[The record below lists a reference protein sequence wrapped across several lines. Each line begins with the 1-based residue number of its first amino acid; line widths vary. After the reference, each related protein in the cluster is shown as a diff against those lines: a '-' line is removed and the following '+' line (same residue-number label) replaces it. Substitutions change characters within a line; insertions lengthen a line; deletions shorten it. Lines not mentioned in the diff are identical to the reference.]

1 MATQPATESD
11 FSLDAAA
18 AVAEREGSGKQ
29 LEGMGPWRLAWRRL
43 KRNRVAMASLT
54 VFFVLVACCIAA
66 PLYAK
71 HIAGRGP
78 TDTNAT
84 GTIQVDGKKTFVVT
98 PDGTPIGPGFRKEYL
113 LGADSL
119 GRDVMVRLLYGGRNS
134 LFVGFMAAVI
144 TAVLAVGFG
153 LLSGYIG
160 GFTDGVIRNMFDI
173 LWSFPVLLF
182 AIALGTALALGG
194 LHLGP
199 ISIQGDSLWIPIVII
214 GVVYVP
220 YFGRPIRG
228 QVLSLREKEFVDAAV
243 AQGMRSP
250 RIMFGE
256 ILPNLTSTI
265 LVFGTLIIANN
276 ILLEA
281 ALSFLGAGIQPP
293 EPSWGGLISDGV
305 NQIYT
310 APHLSL
316 VPGIAI
322 VIAVLSLNVFGD
334 GLRDALDPRAKVRLR

>member
-1 MATQPATESD
+1 LATQPATETD
-11 FSLDAAA
+11 FTLDPAAL
-18 AVAEREGSGKQ
+18 VAEQEGGKQ
-29 LEGMGPWRLAWRRL
+29 VAGLGPWQLAWRRL
-43 KRNRVAMASLT
+43 KRNKVAMVSLV
-54 VFFVLVACCIAA
+54 VFFLVVACCAAA
-66 PLYAK
+66 PLYAD

-84 GTIQVDGKKTFVVT
+84 GTITIDGKKTFVVT
-98 PDGTPIGPGFRKEYL
+98 PDGTPIGPGLHKQYL
-113 LGADSL
+113 LGADPL

-144 TAVLAVGFG
+144 TGILAVGLG
-153 LLSGYIG
+153 LAA
-160 GFTDGVIRNMFDI
+160 GFFRGWSDRVITNLFDI
-173 LWSFPVLLF
+173 LWSFPVILF
-182 AIALGTALALGG
+182 AIALGTALAIGG
-194 LHLGP
+194 LNIGP
-199 ISIQGDSLWIPIVII
+199 VNIQGDSLWIPIVII

-228 QVLSLREKEFVDAAV
+228 QVLSLREKEFVDSAV

-256 ILPNLTSTI
+256 ILPNLSSTI

-316 VPGIAI
+316 LPGLAI
-322 VIAVLSLNVFGD
+322 VIAVLSLNIFGD

>member
-1 MATQPATESD
+1 LATQPATESD
-11 FSLDAAA
+11 FSLDPAA
-18 AVAEREGSGKQ
+18 AVAAQEGGAPV
-29 LEGMGPWRLAWRRL
+29 EGMGPWELAWRRL
-43 KRNRVAMASLT
+43 KRNRVAMASLA
-54 VFFVLVACCIAA
+54 VFFVLVGCCLAA
-66 PLYAK
+66 PLYAE
-71 HIAGRGP
+71 HVAGRGP
-78 TDTNAT
+78 TSTNAT
-84 GTIQVDGKKTFVVT
+84 GTIKVDGKKTFVVT
-98 PDGTPIGPGFRKEYL
+98 PDGTPIGPGFRKQYF

-134 LFVGFMAAVI
+134 LFVGFMAALI
-144 TAVLAVGFG
+144 TAALAVATGLAAGYFG
-153 LLSGYIG
+153 GW
-160 GFTDGVIRNMFDI
+160 TDRIISNGNDI

-194 LHLGP
+194 LNIGP
-199 ISIQGDSLWIPIVII
+199 ISVQGDSLWIPIIII
-214 GVVYVP
+214 GVVYIP

-243 AQGMRSP
+243 AQGMGST

-256 ILPNLTSTI
+256 ILPNLMSTI

-310 APHLSL
+310 SPHLSL
-316 VPGIAI
+316 VPGVAI

>member
-1 MATQPATESD
+1 LATQPATESD

-18 AVAEREGSGKQ
+18 AVAEQEGGGKQ
-29 LEGMGPWRLAWRRL
+29 LEGMGPWQLAWRRL
-43 KRNRVAMASLT
+43 KRNRVAMAGLV
-54 VFFVLVACCIAA
+54 VFFLVVAGCVAA
-66 PLYAK
+66 PLYAD

-78 TDTNAT
+78 TETNAT
-84 GTIQVDGKKTFVVT
+84 GTITIDGKKTFVVT
-98 PDGTPIGPGFRKEYL
+98 PDGTPIGPGLHKQYL
-113 LGADSL
+113 FGADAL

-144 TAVLAVGFG
+144 TAILAVALGLVAGFFRG
-153 LLSGYIG
+153 WN
-160 GFTDGVIRNMFDI
+160 DRVITNLFDI
-173 LWSFPVLLF
+173 LWSFPVILF
-182 AIALGTALALGG
+182 AIALGTALAIGG
-194 LHLGP
+194 LKLGP
-199 ISIQGDSLWIPIVII
+199 VTIQGDSLWIPIVII
-214 GVVYVP
+214 GIVYVP

-228 QVLSLREKEFVDAAV
+228 QVMSLREKEFVDAAV

-256 ILPNLTSTI
+256 ILPNLSSTI

-293 EPSWGGLISDGV
+293 NPSWGGLISDGV
-305 NQIYT
+305 AQIYT

-316 VPGIAI
+316 VPGVAI
-322 VIAVLSLNVFGD
+322 VISVLSLNVFGD

>member
-1 MATQPATESD
+1 MATQPATDTD

-18 AVAEREGSGKQ
+18 AVAEREGGGKQ

-43 KRNRVAMASLT
+43 KRNRVAMASLA

-66 PLYAK
+66 PLYAD

-84 GTIQVDGKKTFVVT
+84 GTINIDGKKTFVVT
-98 PDGTPIGPGFRKEYL
+98 PDGTPIGPGLRKQYL
-113 LGADSL
+113 LGADPL

-153 LLSGYIG
+153 LLAGYLR
-160 GFTDGVIRNMFDI
+160 GFTDGVITNMFDI

-194 LHLGP
+194 LKIGP
-199 ISIQGDSLWIPIVII
+199 LNIQGDSLWIPIVII
-214 GVVYVP
+214 GVVYIP

-250 RIMFGE
+250 RIMLGE
-256 ILPNLTSTI
+256 IMPNLSSTI

>member
-1 MATQPATESD
+1 LATQPATETD
-11 FSLDAAA
+11 FSLDPAAL
-18 AVAEREGSGKQ
+18 VAEREGGKQ
-29 LEGMGPWRLAWRRL
+29 LEGMGPWQLAWRRL
-43 KRNRVAMASLT
+43 KRNKVAMVSLV
-54 VFFVLVACCIAA
+54 VFFLVVACCVAA
-66 PLYAK
+66 PLYAD

-84 GTIQVDGKKTFVVT
+84 GTITIDGKKTFVVT
-98 PDGTPIGPGFRKEYL
+98 PDGTPIGPGLHKQYL
-113 LGADSL
+113 LGADPL

-134 LFVGFMAAVI
+134 LFVGFMAAII
-144 TAVLAVGFG
+144 TAVFAVSLGLAAGFFRG
-153 LLSGYIG
+153 WS
-160 GFTDGVIRNMFDI
+160 DRVITNLFDI

-194 LHLGP
+194 LSIGP
-199 ISIQGDSLWIPIVII
+199 INIQGDSLWIPIVII

-220 YFGRPIRG
+220 YLGRPIRG

-243 AQGMRSP
+243 AQGMRGP

-256 ILPNLTSTI
+256 ILPNVASTI

-276 ILLEA
+276 ILTEA

-293 EPSWGGLISDGV
+293 EPSWGGLIADGV

-316 VPGIAI
+316 VPGVAI
-322 VIAVLSLNVFGD
+322 VISVLSLNVFGD
-334 GLRDALDPRAKVRLR
+334 GLRDALDPRAKVRLQ

>member
-1 MATQPATESD
+1 LATEQATESE
-11 FSLDAAA
+11 FSLDPAAA
-18 AVAEREGSGKQ
+18 IAAEEGERRVAG
-29 LEGMGPWRLAWRRL
+29 LGPWQLAWRRL
-43 KRNRVAMASLT
+43 KRNRVAMASLAL
-54 VFFVLVACCIAA
+54 FFVVVACCLAA
-66 PLYAK
+66 PLYADNV
-71 HIAGRGP
+71 AGRGP
-78 TDTNAT
+78 TATNPT
-84 GTIQVDGKKTFVVT
+84 GTIRVDGKKQFVVT
-98 PDGTPIGPGFRKEYL
+98 PDGTPIGPGFRKQYL
-113 LGADSL
+113 LGADPL

-134 LFVGFMAAVI
+134 LFVGFMAAII
-144 TAVLAVGFG
+144 TAILSATLGLAA
-153 LLSGYIG
+153 GYFRGWVDRTI
-160 GFTDGVIRNMFDI
+160 TTLFDI

-194 LHLGP
+194 LTIGP
-199 ISIQGDSLWIPIVII
+199 ISIEGDSLWIPIIII

-220 YFGRPIRG
+220 YVGRPVRG

-243 AQGMRSP
+243 AQGMSP
-250 RIMFGE
+250 GRIMFSE
-256 ILPNLTSTI
+256 ILPNLSSTL

-310 APHLSL
+310 SPHLSL
-316 VPGIAI
+316 VPGMAI

-334 GLRDALDPRAKVRLR
+334 GLRDALDPRAKVRLH

>member
-1 MATQPATESD
+1 LATQPATDTD

-18 AVAEREGSGKQ
+18 AVAEQEGAKQ
-29 LEGMGPWRLAWRRL
+29 VAGMGPWQLAWRRL
-43 KRNRVAMASLT
+43 KRNRVGMGAL
-54 VFFVLVACCIAA
+54 VIFLLVVACCAAA
-66 PLYAK
+66 PLYAE

-78 TDTNAT
+78 TATNPT
-84 GTIQVDGKKTFVVT
+84 GTIVVDGKKEFVVT
-98 PDGTPIGPGFRKEYL
+98 PDGTPIGPGFRKQYL
-113 LGADSL
+113 LGADPL

-134 LFVGFMAAVI
+134 LFVGFMAALI
-144 TAVLAVGFG
+144 TSLLAVSLG
-153 LLSGYIG
+153 LVAGYFRG
-160 GFTDGVIRNMFDI
+160 KTDSAITNLFDI

-194 LHLGP
+194 LNIWF
-199 ISIQGDSLWIPIVII
+199 ISIEGDSLWIPIIII

-220 YFGRPIRG
+220 YLGRPVRG
-228 QVLSLREKEFVDAAV
+228 QVMSLREKEFVDAGV
-243 AQGMRSP
+243 AQGMGSA

-256 ILPNLTSTI
+256 ILPNIYSTI
-265 LVFGTLIIANN
+265 LVFTTLIIANN

-293 EPSWGGLISDGV
+293 EPSWGGLIADGV

-310 APHLSL
+310 SPHLSL
-316 VPGIAI
+316 VPGVAI

-334 GLRDALDPRAKVRLR
+334 GLRDALDPRAKVRLQH

>member
-11 FSLDAAA
+11 FSLDPAA
-18 AVAEREGSGKQ
+18 AVAAQEGGAPV
-29 LEGMGPWRLAWRRL
+29 EGMGPWELAWRRL
-43 KRNRVAMASLT
+43 KRNRVAMASLA
-54 VFFVLVACCIAA
+54 VFFVLVGCCLAA
-66 PLYAK
+66 PLYAE
-71 HIAGRGP
+71 HVAGRGP
-78 TDTNAT
+78 TSTNAT

-98 PDGTPIGPGFRKEYL
+98 PDGTPIGPGFRKQYF

-134 LFVGFMAAVI
+134 LFVGFMAALI
-144 TAVLAVGFG
+144 TAILAVATGLAAGYFG
-153 LLSGYIG
+153 GW
-160 GFTDGVIRNMFDI
+160 TDRIISNGNDI

-194 LHLGP
+194 LNIGP
-199 ISIQGDSLWIPIVII
+199 ISVQGDSLWIPIIII
-214 GVVYVP
+214 GVVYIP

-243 AQGMRSP
+243 AQGMGST
-250 RIMFGE
+250 RIMFSE
-256 ILPNLTSTI
+256 ILPNLMSTI

-310 APHLSL
+310 SPHLSL
-316 VPGIAI
+316 VPGVAI

>member
-1 MATQPATESD
+1 LATQPATESD

-18 AVAEREGSGKQ
+18 AVAAQEGGAPV
-29 LEGMGPWRLAWRRL
+29 EGMGPWELAWRRL
-43 KRNRVAMASLT
+43 KRNRVAMASLA
-54 VFFVLVACCIAA
+54 VFFVLVGCCLAA
-66 PLYAK
+66 PLYAE
-71 HIAGRGP
+71 HVAGRGP
-78 TDTNAT
+78 TSTNAT
-84 GTIQVDGKKTFVVT
+84 GTIKVDGKKTFVVT
-98 PDGTPIGPGFRKEYL
+98 PDGTPIGPGFRKQYF

-134 LFVGFMAAVI
+134 LFVGFMAALI
-144 TAVLAVGFG
+144 TAALAVATGLAAGYFG
-153 LLSGYIG
+153 GW
-160 GFTDGVIRNMFDI
+160 TDRIISNGNDI

-194 LHLGP
+194 LNIGP
-199 ISIQGDSLWIPIVII
+199 ISIQGDSLWIPIIII
-214 GVVYVP
+214 GVVYIP

-243 AQGMRSP
+243 AQGMGST

-256 ILPNLTSTI
+256 ILPNLMSTI

-310 APHLSL
+310 SPHLSL
-316 VPGIAI
+316 VPGVAI

>member
-1 MATQPATESD
+1 LATQPATESD

-18 AVAEREGSGKQ
+18 AVAEQEGGGKQ
-29 LEGMGPWRLAWRRL
+29 LEGMGPWQLAWRRL
-43 KRNRVAMASLT
+43 KRNRVAMAGLV
-54 VFFVLVACCIAA
+54 VFFLVVAGCVAA
-66 PLYAK
+66 PLYAD

-78 TDTNAT
+78 TETNAT
-84 GTIQVDGKKTFVVT
+84 GTITIDGKKTFVVT
-98 PDGTPIGPGFRKEYL
+98 PDGTPIGPGLHKQYL
-113 LGADSL
+113 FGADAL

-144 TAVLAVGFG
+144 TAILAVALGLVAGFFRG
-153 LLSGYIG
+153 WN
-160 GFTDGVIRNMFDI
+160 DRVITNLFDI
-173 LWSFPVLLF
+173 LWSFPVILF
-182 AIALGTALALGG
+182 AIALGTALAIGG
-194 LHLGP
+194 LKLGP
-199 ISIQGDSLWIPIVII
+199 VTIQGDSLWIPIVII
-214 GVVYVP
+214 GIVYVP

-228 QVLSLREKEFVDAAV
+228 QVMSLREKEFVDAAV

-256 ILPNLTSTI
+256 ILPNLSSTI

-281 ALSFLGAGIQPP
+281 ALSFLGASIQPP
-293 EPSWGGLISDGV
+293 NPSWGGLISDGV
-305 NQIYT
+305 AQIYT

-316 VPGIAI
+316 VPGVAI
-322 VIAVLSLNVFGD
+322 VISVLSLNVFGD

>member
-1 MATQPATESD
+1 LATQPATESE

-18 AVAEREGSGKQ
+18 AIAEREGGGKRV
-29 LEGMGPWRLAWRRL
+29 EGMGPWQLAWRRL
-43 KRNRVAMASLT
+43 KRNRVAMGSLV
-54 VFFVLVACCIAA
+54 VFFVLLACCLAA
-66 PLYAK
+66 PLYAD

-84 GTIQVDGKKTFVVT
+84 GTIKLDGKKTFVVT
-98 PDGTPIGPGFRKEYL
+98 PDGTPIGPGLHKQYL
-113 LGADSL
+113 LGADPL

-134 LFVGFMAAVI
+134 LLVGFMAAVI
-144 TAVLAVGFG
+144 TAVLAVSLGVAAGFFRGFG
-153 LLSGYIG
+153 
-160 GFTDGVIRNMFDI
+160 DRVITNVFDI

-194 LHLGP
+194 LSIGP
-199 ISIQGDSLWIPIVII
+199 LHIEGDSLWIPIVII
-214 GVVYVP
+214 GIVYVP
-220 YFGRPIRG
+220 YLGRPIRG

-243 AQGMRSP
+243 AQGMRSH
-250 RIMFGE
+250 RIMFSE
-256 ILPNLTSTI
+256 ILPNLSSTI

-276 ILLEA
+276 ILTEA

-316 VPGIAI
+316 VPGVAI

-334 GLRDALDPRAKVRLR
+334 GLRDALDPRAKVRLH

>member
-11 FSLDAAA
+11 FSLDAAG
-18 AVAEREGSGKQ
+18 AVAEQEGGGKQ
-29 LEGMGPWRLAWRRL
+29 LEGMGPWQLAWRRL
-43 KRNRVAMASLT
+43 KRNKVAMAALV
-54 VFFVLVACCIAA
+54 VFFVVVACCVAA
-66 PLYAK
+66 PLYAD

-78 TDTNAT
+78 TQTNAT
-84 GTIQVDGKKTFVVT
+84 GTITIDGKKTFVVT
-98 PDGTPIGPGFRKEYL
+98 PDGTPIGPGLHKQYL
-113 LGADSL
+113 FGADPL

-144 TAVLAVGFG
+144 TTILAVALG
-153 LLSGYIG
+153 LAAGYFRG
-160 GFTDGVIRNMFDI
+160 SSDRVITSLFDI
-173 LWSFPVLLF
+173 LWSFPVILF
-182 AIALGTALALGG
+182 AIALGTALAIGG
-194 LHLGP
+194 LKLGP
-199 ISIQGDSLWIPIVII
+199 VTIQGDSLWIPIVII

-256 ILPNLTSTI
+256 ILPNLSSTI

-293 EPSWGGLISDGV
+293 NPSWGGLISDGV

-316 VPGIAI
+316 VPGVAI
-322 VIAVLSLNVFGD
+322 VITVLSLNVFGD

>member
-1 MATQPATESD
+1 LATQPATETE

-18 AVAEREGSGKQ
+18 AVAEAEGAKQ
-29 LEGMGPWRLAWRRL
+29 VAGMGPWQLAWRRL
-43 KRNRVAMASLT
+43 KRNRVAMASL
-54 VFFVLVACCIAA
+54 VIFFLVVACCVAA
-66 PLYAK
+66 PLYAE

-78 TDTNAT
+78 TATNPT
-84 GTIQVDGKKTFVVT
+84 GTIVVDGKKEFVVT

-113 LGADSL
+113 MGADPL

-144 TAVLAVGFG
+144 TAILAVSLG
-153 LLSGYIG
+153 LVAGYFR
-160 GFTDGVIRNMFDI
+160 GFTDGAITNLFDV

-194 LHLGP
+194 LSIGP
-199 ISIQGDSLWIPIVII
+199 INIEGDSLWIPIIII

-220 YFGRPIRG
+220 YLGRPIRG
-228 QVLSLREKEFVDAAV
+228 QVLSLREKEFVDAGV
-243 AQGMRSP
+243 AQGMGSG
-250 RIMFGE
+250 RIMFSE
-256 ILPNLTSTI
+256 ILPNIYSTI
-265 LVFGTLIIANN
+265 LVFATLIIANN

-293 EPSWGGLISDGV
+293 EPSWGGLIADGV

-310 APHLSL
+310 SPHLSL
-316 VPGIAI
+316 VPGVAI

>member
-1 MATQPATESD
+1 LATQPATETD

-18 AVAEREGSGKQ
+18 AVAEREGRKQ
-29 LEGMGPWRLAWRRL
+29 LEGLSPWELAWRRL
-43 KRNRVAMASLT
+43 RRNRVAIASLAL
-54 VFFVLVACCIAA
+54 FFVVVGCCLAA
-66 PLYAK
+66 PLYAD
-71 HIAGRGP
+71 HVAGRGP
-78 TDTNAT
+78 TQTNAT
-84 GTIQVDGKKTFVVT
+84 GTINIDGKKTFVVT
-98 PDGTPIGPGFRKEYL
+98 PDGTPIGPGLHKQYL
-113 LGADSL
+113 LGADPL

-144 TAVLAVGFG
+144 TGILSVALGLAAGFFRG
-153 LLSGYIG
+153 WS
-160 GFTDGVIRNMFDI
+160 DRVITILFDI
-173 LWSFPVLLF
+173 LWSFPVILF

-194 LHLGP
+194 LKLGP
-199 ISIQGDSLWIPIVII
+199 LNIQGDSLWIPIVII
-214 GVVYVP
+214 GIVYVP

-256 ILPNLTSTI
+256 ILPNLSSTI

-293 EPSWGGLISDGV
+293 NPSWGGLISDGV

-316 VPGIAI
+316 VPGVAI

>member
-1 MATQPATESD
+1 LATQPATESD

-18 AVAEREGSGKQ
+18 AVAEQEGGKQ
-29 LEGMGPWRLAWRRL
+29 LEGMSPWQLAWRRL
-43 KRNRVAMASLT
+43 KRNRVAMFSLA
-54 VFFVLVACCIAA
+54 VFFVVVACCLAA
-66 PLYAK
+66 PLYAD
-71 HIAGRGP
+71 HVAGRGP
-78 TDTNAT
+78 TATNAT
-84 GTIQVDGKKTFVVT
+84 GTINIDGKKTFVVT
-98 PDGTPIGPGFRKEYL
+98 PDGTPIGPGLHKQYL
-113 LGADSL
+113 LGADPL

-144 TAVLAVGFG
+144 TSILAVALG
-153 LLSGYIG
+153 LTAGYFRG
-160 GFTDGVIRNMFDI
+160 WNDRVITSVFDI

-194 LHLGP
+194 LKIGP
-199 ISIQGDSLWIPIVII
+199 LNIQGDSLWIPIFII

-220 YFGRPIRG
+220 YFGRPLRG
-228 QVLSLREKEFVDAAV
+228 QVLSLREKEFVDSAV
-243 AQGMRSP
+243 AQGMRSW

-256 ILPNLTSTI
+256 ILPNLSSTI

-293 EPSWGGLISDGV
+293 EPSWGGLIADGV

-316 VPGIAI
+316 VPGVAI

>member
-1 MATQPATESD
+1 LATQPAADTD

-18 AVAEREGSGKQ
+18 AVAEQEGVKQ
-29 LEGMGPWRLAWRRL
+29 VAGMGPWQLAWRRL
-43 KRNRVAMASLT
+43 KRNRVAIGAL
-54 VFFVLVACCIAA
+54 VIFFLVVACCVAA
-66 PLYAK
+66 PLYAD

-78 TDTNAT
+78 TATNPT
-84 GTIQVDGKKTFVVT
+84 GTIVVDGKKTFVVT
-98 PDGTPIGPGFRKEYL
+98 PDGTPIGPGFRKQYL
-113 LGADSL
+113 LGADPL

-134 LFVGFMAAVI
+134 LFVGFMAVVI
-144 TAVLAVGFG
+144 TGILSVALG
-153 LLSGYIG
+153 LMAGYFRG
-160 GFTDGVIRNMFDI
+160 WADTAIRTLFDV

-194 LHLGP
+194 LSVGP
-199 ISIQGDSLWIPIVII
+199 INIEGDSLWIPIIII

-220 YFGRPIRG
+220 YLGRPVRG

-243 AQGMRSP
+243 AQGMGP
-250 RIMFGE
+250 GRIMFGE
-256 ILPNLTSTI
+256 ILPNLSSTI
-265 LVFGTLIIANN
+265 LVFSTLIIANN

-293 EPSWGGLISDGV
+293 EPSWGGLIADGV

-310 APHLSL
+310 SPHLSL
-316 VPGIAI
+316 VPGAAI

-334 GLRDALDPRAKVRLR
+334 GLRDALDPRAKVRLQH